1 MKNKYLKYNGYC
13 IFVIII
19 FILLFFQVM
28 IIVVVILVDLVW
40 NLKVFVGI
48 LIVSIYIYSL

>member
-1 MKNKYLKYNGYC
+1 MKNKYLKYNVYC